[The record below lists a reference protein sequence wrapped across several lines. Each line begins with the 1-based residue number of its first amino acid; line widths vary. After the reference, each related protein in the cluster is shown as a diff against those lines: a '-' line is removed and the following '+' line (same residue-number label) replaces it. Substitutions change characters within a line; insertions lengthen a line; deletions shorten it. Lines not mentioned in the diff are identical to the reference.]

1 MTDDENHAT
10 LTPVPAAI
18 PLVIGVTG
26 HRDLVEDEVPAI
38 RERVREFL
46 QGLKESRPHT
56 PMIVASQLAEGAD
69 LLVAE
74 EALALGLE
82 LVFVQPLPLADY
94 RAQFSDYGEHV
105 RFDALRGV
113 SRLVDLATEEPAHDR
128 DALYATA
135 GDFVARYCYILL
147 ALWDGK
153 PAAGPGGT
161 AAVVEYR
168 LASKG
173 GARPANQELE
183 LVLGEA
189 DNSLVY
195 HIPVSR
201 ARVNGE
207 TNGHAPLAAGYL
219 HEYAGGH
226 SALHDRMPEQ
236 SRLVLDRTEEFN
248 SAVAQDPQSAAGG
261 NGMPFVGAPAAFQRC
276 ARLIAVSDRLASR
289 LRQRLMRLTSWT
301 YAIGAVM
308 GCAFVLYSKIPAMW
322 GLIYVFFGAALATIA
337 LSRYVERRGLHRD
350 HLEYRALCEGL
361 RVQFYLRVAGVRDE
375 GRLHTGDE
383 SFLRRQ
389 DPELDWIRN
398 AMRAVDFEMHDAGR
412 NGIPGGIEHAIESWI
427 GSLDPVRARGVG
439 QLAYFWRAGERRRH
453 MITLTERT
461 GAVTL
466 VIGLTAAAFL
476 CFVPLLHLPY
486 VKTPL
491 VVLMGLLPLVAGLLE
506 AWLQKSAAK
515 ELARQYSYMY
525 RLFDE
530 ARAQLQCIAG
540 DERRRAVLHALGR
553 AALAEHSTW
562 VLLNR
567 DRKLRHLPAH

>member
-1 MTDDENHAT
+1 MQ
-10 LTPVPAAI
+10 LPAAI

-26 HRDLVEDEVPAI
+26 HRDLVEDEIPAI
-38 RERVREFL
+38 RERVREYL
-46 QGLKESRPHT
+46 QGLRARWPHT
-56 PMIVASQLAEGAD
+56 PLIVASQLAEGAD

-74 EALALGLE
+74 EAQALGLE
-82 LVFVQPLPLADY
+82 LVFLQPLPLADY
-94 RAQFSDYGEHV
+94 RAQFSDPGAHP
-105 RFDALRGV
+105 RFDALRAV
-113 SRLVDLATEEPAHDR
+113 SRVVDLATEESAHDR
-128 DALYATA
+128 DTLYEIA
-135 GDFVARYCYILL
+135 GDFLARYCYILL

-161 AAVVEYR
+161 AAVVDYR

-173 GARPANQELE
+173 GARPATADLRD
-183 LVLGEA
+183 LSLGEA

-195 HIPVSR
+195 HMLVSR
-201 ARVNGE
+201 ARPNGE
-207 TNGHAPLAAGYL
+207 TNGYPPLAAGYL

-226 SALHDRMPEQ
+226 SALQDSMPEEN
-236 SRLVLDRTEEFN
+236 RRVLDRTEEFN
-248 SAVAQDPQSAAGG
+248 RVAARDPECAAGG
-261 NGMPFVGAPAAFQRC
+261 NGAPFVGAPAAIKRC
-276 ARLIAVSDRLASR
+276 ARLIAVSDRLAAQFR
-289 LRQRLMRLTSWT
+289 HRLTRITAWT

-322 GLIYVFFGAALATIA
+322 GLIYVFFGAALTTIA
-337 LSRYVERRGLHRD
+337 LSRIAERRGLHRD

-412 NGIPGGIEHAIESWI
+412 DGISGGIEHAIEAWV
-427 GSLDPVRARGVG
+427 GSLDPVRQRGAG

-453 MITLTERT
+453 LITITERT

-466 VIGLTAAAFL
+466 VLGLSAAAFL

-491 VVLMGLLPLVAGLLE
+491 VVTMGLLPLVAGLLE

-530 ARAQLQCIAG
+530 ARAQLQGVAN
-540 DERRRAVLHALGR
+540 DDRRRSVLYSLGR
-553 AALAEHSTW
+553 AALSEHATW

-567 DRKLRHLPAH
+567 DRKLRHLPSH

>member
-1 MTDDENHAT
+1 METTAVPMD
-10 LTPVPAAI
+10 LPAAI

-26 HRDLVEDEVPAI
+26 HRDLVESEVPAA

-46 QGLKESRPHT
+46 ASLRDRWPRT
-56 PMIVASQLAEGAD
+56 PLIVASQLAEGAD

-74 EALALGLE
+74 EAHALGLE
-82 LVFVQPLPLADY
+82 LVFLQPLPIADY
-94 RAQFSDYGEHV
+94 RAQFSGPEELA
-105 RFDALRGV
+105 RFDELRAV
-113 SRLVDLATEEPAHDR
+113 SRVVDLTNGEAAADR
-128 DALYATA
+128 DTLYAVA
-135 GDFVARYCYILL
+135 GDFLARYCYILL

-153 PAAGPGGT
+153 PSASPGGT
-161 AAVVEYR
+161 AAVVNYR

-173 GARPANQELE
+173 GARPATDELRD
-183 LVLGEA
+183 LALGEA

-195 HIPVSR
+195 HILVSR
-201 ARVNGE
+201 DRRNGE
-207 TNGHAPLAAGYL
+207 PTNGHKPLSAGYL
-219 HEYAGGH
+219 HEFAGGR
-226 SALHDRMPEQ
+226 STLQESMPGEYLH
-236 SRLVLDRTEEFN
+236 VLERTEEFN
-248 SAVAQDPQSAAGG
+248 RVAKHATAGALADERA
-261 NGMPFVGAPAAFQRC
+261 PFVGAPPAVRRC
-276 ARLIAVSDRLASR
+276 ARLIALADHLATLYR
-289 LRQRLMRLTSWT
+289 RRLTRITAWT
-301 YAIGAVM
+301 YGIGAVM

-337 LSRYVERRGLHRD
+337 LSRYAEYRGWHRD

-412 NGIPGGIEHAIESWI
+412 DGISGGIEHAIETWV
-427 GSLDPVRARGVG
+427 GSLDPVKARGSG
-439 QLAYFWRAGERRRH
+439 QLGYFWHAGEQRRH
-453 MITLTERT
+453 MIALTERT

-466 VIGLTAAAFL
+466 VFGLAAAAVL
-476 CFVPLLHLPY
+476 CFVPVLHTGYL
-486 VKTPL
+486 KTPL
-491 VVLMGLLPLVAGLLE
+491 VVTMGLLPLAAGLLE

-515 ELARQYSYMY
+515 ELARQYGYMY

-530 ARAQLQCIAG
+530 ARSQLQG
-540 DERRRAVLHALGR
+540 DVADDRRRSVLYSLGR
-553 AALAEHSTW
+553 AALAEHATW

-567 DRKLRHLPAH
+567 DRKLRHLPSH